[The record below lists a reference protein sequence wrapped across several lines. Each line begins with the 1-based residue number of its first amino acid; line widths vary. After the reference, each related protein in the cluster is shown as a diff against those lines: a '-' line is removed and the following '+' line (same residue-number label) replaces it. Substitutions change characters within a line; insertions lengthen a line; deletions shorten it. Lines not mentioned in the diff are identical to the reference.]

1 MLNAKSYFLHQI
13 RQYLRPMLI
22 IIAITLLIGS
32 GVTAL
37 NDYTYELHYG
47 HDVQE
52 YLTSDHR
59 YYIGNAVY
67 VKSLDV
73 ESYKINEISLGYPV
87 TVMMIMAAVA
97 PGWMFCI
104 FKKKRNL
111 DCFYSLPISRR
122 TLGMIQYGL
131 GLIAVFLP
139 FVLTYAQAILAN
151 IAGGYFENLAHQHIL
166 YHFLLSILAGFVMY
180 TLSAFVFNLAN
191 TSSDGYIFMFAYQA
205 VPAFI
210 ISCIENMIYSYYS
223 ANNQYPFD
231 SVIYQNLSADYGSN
245 YLFFGETLSDL
256 ARKVERK
263 YPDPY
268 YDVNFS
274 EDYIWLWI
282 IVWTIV
288 GVLAL
293 YGLYKLFALK
303 RADQAEEIS
312 DTIFGYKTLVPICGV
327 IGILSELNADLY
339 YSLLMF
345 TAVVIGYTFYRRGV
359 RYKKPDVIVMAATF
373 FLSIFAPILYVII
386 F

>member
-1 MLNAKSYFLHQI
+1 
-13 RQYLRPMLI
+13 MLI

-32 GVTAL
+32 GITAL

-52 YLTSDHR
+52 YLSSDHR
-59 YYIGNAVY
+59 YYNGNSVW

-73 ESYKINEISLGYPV
+73 ECYKINEISLGYPV

-139 FVLTYAQAILAN
+139 FILTYAQAILAN
-151 IAGGYFENLAHQHIL
+151 MAGGYFENLAHVYIL

-210 ISCIENMIYSYYS
+210 ISCIQNMIYSYYR
-223 ANNQYPFD
+223 ANDQFPFD
-231 SVIYQNLSADYGSN
+231 SVIYQNLSPDYGSN
-245 YLFFGETLSDL
+245 YLFFGGNLSDL
-256 ARKVERK
+256 ARKVEKK

-274 EDYIWLWI
+274 DDYIWLWI
-282 IVWTIV
+282 IIWAIV
-288 GVLAL
+288 GALSL
-293 YGLYKLFALK
+293 YGCYRIFADK
-303 RADQAEEIS
+303 RAESAEEVS
-312 DTIFGYKTLVPICGV
+312 ETLFGYKTLIPVCGFA
-327 IGILSELNADLY
+327 GIISNLGEDFY
-339 YSLLMF
+339 FGLMF
-345 TAVVIGYTFYRRGV
+345 FVAAVIGYTIYRRGV
-359 RYKKPDVIVMAATF
+359 RYKKSDVI
-373 FLSIFAPILYVII
+373 ILGSMFVSNLILNFMY
-386 F
+386 FSTH